1 MDASTDLPLNDLGLG
16 VQGPL
21 FTYKISLADM
31 TRSHQKVKNSIHPM
45 LCFASIARDKEV

>member
-1 MDASTDLPLNDLGLG
+1 MDASADLPLNDLGLG

-31 TRSHQKVKNSIHPM
+31 TRSHQKVKSSIPSYAL
-45 LCFASIARDKEV
+45 LCINRS